1 MLHLPK
7 GGCILQ
13 KNRRFKFLL
22 MAEFYVFIFLFNV
35 ISGVLWDTPFVTRWQ
50 YGNQQNCKI
59 FCDSPTKKIL
69 PNLLYDKLPQCSK
82 VIYLESISI
91 EDINNINPYI
101 SSFPESWKVTTFI
114 NICKSTSV
122 KTAIIQKLEA
132 SGKSAGKENINNII

>member
-1 MLHLPK
+1 MFSFFYLTS
-7 GGCILQ
+7 
-13 KNRRFKFLL
+13 FL
-22 MAEFYVFIFLFNV
+22 EFYGTHRLSQDDNMETNKIVKY
-35 ISGVLWDTPFVTRWQ
+35 FVTL
-50 YGNQQNCKI
+50 QQ
-59 FCDSPTKKIL
+59 KKIL

-132 SGKSAGKENINNII
+132 SGKSAGKENINIII